1 MKRTIALNLILAS
14 SLAVSAC
21 SFQKNPNKLPPA
33 TPEPVKVGMTKDE
46 VREQVTLMEGTSFPD
61 KLLGAIKLKDE
72 DLLFKLVREVD
83 QKEVN
88 QYALTGETALEI
100 AITHGWEEVI
110 IALLSKGAS
119 PYKPH
124 KKGSYTPI
132 QMLQV
137 PGRSLNEATGIITAN
152 EAKYVEQAKSS
163 MNLGPAYLINFY
175 SETRFPLL
183 KVLSDGSRIIDFIY
197 ESGTD
202 IAKNDINLPSKCDL
216 YVEFFEALERLEG
229 PVNLEPERLLK
240 LAADTKS
247 VKLLTYILSKKNL
260 SNVEILEK
268 VKRDSVDWKVQ
279 VAEILSLTKEEQ
291 DLVQEE
297 MIKVMETITPQTL
310 RNDLSKCESV
320 VSLKANFPQAFMALV
335 NKLGADVVDAKVADC
350 LPGGKQP
357 GWQKLYE
364 DILEGNSVG
373 YCE

>member
-1 MKRTIALNLILAS
+1 MKRTLALNLILAS

-33 TPEPVKVGMTKDE
+33 TPEPVKIGMTKEE
-46 VREQVTLMEGTSFPD
+46 VREQVIKMEGASFPD

-72 DLLFKLVREVD
+72 DLLFKLVRDVD
-83 QKEVN
+83 QNEVN
-88 QYALTGETALEI
+88 QYAVTGETALEI

-110 IALLSKGAS
+110 IALLSKGSS

-137 PGRSLNEATGIITAN
+137 PGRSFNEATGIITAN
-152 EAKYVEQAKSS
+152 EVKYFEQAKSS

-183 KVLSDGSRIIDFIY
+183 KVLSDGSRTIDFIY

-202 IAKNDINLPSKCDL
+202 IAKNGINLSSRCDL
-216 YVEFFEALERLEG
+216 YVDFFEALERLEG
-229 PVNLEPERLLK
+229 PLNLDPERLLK
-240 LAADTKS
+240 LATDTKS
-247 VKLLTYILSKKNL
+247 AKLLAYILSKKSL
-260 SNVEILEK
+260 SSVEILEK

-279 VAEILSLTKEEQ
+279 VAEVLSLTREEKES
-291 DLVQEE
+291 VQEE
-297 MIKVMETITPQTL
+297 MIKVIETITPQVL
-310 RNDLSKCESV
+310 QNDLSKCESV
-320 VSLKANFPQAFMALV
+320 VSLKANFPQAFERLV
-335 NKLGADVVDAKVADC
+335 NKLGADVIDAKVIDC
-350 LPGGKQP
+350 LPRGKQQ

-364 DILEGNSVG
+364 DILEGNLVG